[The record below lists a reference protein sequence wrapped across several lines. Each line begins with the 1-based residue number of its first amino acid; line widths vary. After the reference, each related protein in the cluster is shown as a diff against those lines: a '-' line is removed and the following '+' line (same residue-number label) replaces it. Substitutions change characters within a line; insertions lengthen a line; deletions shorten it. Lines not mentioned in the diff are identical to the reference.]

1 MEQIIMHSNQFVWWG
16 VLLITTYLRLSSAF
30 VPFLLIYFPL
40 IFRTFLWD
48 ILLKPLISKSKFPI
62 IYQNGFI
69 ICYALA
75 MLPVMLSLVLVYSVM
90 DIFIPLMGRSGSI
103 ASPDVVIAIISA
115 SLTCQVLHYIVS

>member
-16 VLLITTYLRLSSAF
+16 VLLVTTYLRLSSAF
-30 VPFLLIYFPL
+30 VPFLLIFFPL

-62 IYQNGFI
+62 MYKNGFI
-69 ICYALA
+69 ISYTLS
-75 MLPVMLSLVLVYSVM
+75 MLPVILSLILVFSIM

-115 SLTCQVLHYIVS
+115 SLTCQALHYIVS

>member
-16 VLLITTYLRLSSAF
+16 VLLVTTYLRLSSAF
-30 VPFLLIYFPL
+30 VPFLLLVFPL
-40 IFRTFLWD
+40 VFRTFIWD

-62 IYQNGFI
+62 MYKNGFI

-75 MLPVMLSLVLVYSVM
+75 MLPLMLSFILVYSIM
-90 DIFIPLMGRSGSI
+90 DLFIPLMGRSGSI